1 VQWKRS
7 RYLAPRQRFAALGFV
22 QFLGGEQVSIDY
34 ARMQKSG
41 PKLKAALTRAIK
53 KGGYEPVALA
63 CKAAVQ
69 EWDAIGAWPDNWSLW
84 QRALDDSAFKSQLIA
99 PRLEDL

>member
-1 VQWKRS
+1 M
-7 RYLAPRQRFAALGFV
+7 
-22 QFLGGEQVSIDY
+22 SIDY

-41 PKLKAALTRAIK
+41 PKLKAALTRAEK
-53 KGGYEPVALA
+53 KGYAFVIVA
-63 CKAAVQ
+63 CKAAVT
-69 EWDAIGAWPDNWSLW
+69 EWNEIGAWPDNWSHW